1 MELTIEDWK
10 ATLKEANTLHSF
22 SLMKAAIHKSTADL
36 AREMISQFPKKK
48 AGKSD
53 EVQHSVEHPMYD

>member
-1 MELTIEDWK
+1 MELTREDWE
-10 ATLKEANTLHSF
+10 ATLKDANILHSH

-53 EVQHSVEHPMYD
+53 EVQHTVNHPIFD